1 MDRIKVIIVTP
12 NQPDLHEFFQEEYA
26 SIWDCQRNV
35 YSIDDMANGIEDG
48 SLSDTSQI
56 IVFDDNLIEDNNVQ
70 ELSEALATYAPYA
83 LAMVLSYQEEFIPL
97 IAERTEREMARNG
110 GLEAPFFIVQSNTAL
125 EEIDEIIEYNEAFL
139 TGQEDLP
146 RALPNKVAVGNP
158 AFISD
163 EELHEIEKEMDD
175 EDPNQK
181 LGYVICSTSSK
192 GGSGKST
199 VALTLATTI
208 AQASQKAFNENL
220 TDEEP
225 LKVCVVDMDI
235 FDGQLG
241 MYIGQLQPTALNI
254 RVQGAV
260 TPESVSRNLVYDES
274 MMIHALLA
282 PKRGR
287 TAEDLPPEFYKQ
299 VIETL
304 RTMFDL
310 VILDTSVQYLD
321 PLISK
326 ICLPI
331 SDAVLFIANLSA
343 GAVFG
348 MTRWIT
354 EVTSPKSQGGIGINN
369 AKIGIVLNQVM
380 DNVGMDKKALAEA
393 ALNIHI
399 ISQIPM
405 ASQKVISASNYQR
418 LNTLPSDSLI
428 GPSYYNLAQ
437 VIVRGMSPKDKP
449 IVLAP
454 LVDRTSEEIQQRN
467 NQRKTEGKAVSVAPR
482 KKRGFMG
489 FGAR

>member
-1 MDRIKVIIVTP
+1 MDKIKVIIVTP
-12 NQPDLHEFFQEEYA
+12 NQPDLHDYFQEEYGE
-26 SIWDCQRNV
+26 IWDCQRNV
-35 YSIDDMANGIEDG
+35 SSIEDMANGIEDG

-56 IVFDDNLIEDNNVQ
+56 IIFDDNLIEDNNVQ

-83 LAMVLSYQEEFIPL
+83 LTIVLSYQEEFIPL
-97 IAERTEREMARNG
+97 IAERTEREMIRSG
-110 GLEAPFFIVQSNTAL
+110 GVEAPFFIVQSNSAL
-125 EEIDEIIEYNEAFL
+125 DEIDEIIDYNQGFL
-139 TGQEDLP
+139 THQEEIP
-146 RALPNKVAVGNP
+146 KELPNKVAVGNP

-163 EELHEIEKEMDD
+163 EELHEMEKEMD
-175 EDPNQK
+175 EPDPNQK

-208 AQASQKAFNENL
+208 AQASQKAFNDNL

-241 MYIGQLQPTALNI
+241 MYIGKLQPTALNI

-331 SDAVLFIANLSA
+331 SDAILFIANLSA

-354 EVTSPKSQGGIGINN
+354 EVTSPKSQGGMGINP
-369 AKIGIVLNQVM
+369 AKIGVVLNQVM
-380 DNVGMDKKALAEA
+380 DNVGMDKKALTEA
-393 ALNIHI
+393 SLDIRI

-418 LNTLPSDSLI
+418 LNTLPSDGLI
-428 GPSYYNLAQ
+428 GPAYYNLAQ
-437 VIVRGMSPKDKP
+437 VIARGMSPKEEP
-449 IVLAP
+449 IILAP
-454 LVDRTSEEIQQRN
+454 LIDKTSEEIQQRN
-467 NQRKTEGKAVSVAPR
+467 NQRKTDGKAVAAP
-482 KKRGFMG
+482 KKRRLLG
-489 FGAR
+489 FGR